1 MRIGSAMKH
10 SSGRGASALPY
21 SSTNLHAM
29 EMGGAVVTSVAAR
42 VLGARG
48 SRALVGSS
56 DPAAELTPTAA
67 AVLAAIP
74 AWWTARATQ
83 AGLTGEWVDVHQ
95 ALQTEPPLLL
105 SDAPP
110 LELEWGQL
118 SPEAVGAAYVDAL
131 TPQTRARHGRHYTP
145 HELASEL
152 WAMARRALGFKAP
165 LQPLPGLVRDPACG
179 AGALLLPAVREHVA
193 ASIEAGVSAETVM
206 KDLPSLIQGIDTDPA
221 AVWVANVVLAA
232 ELLGLQASI
241 PEARRQPFPLLATT
255 GDGLSVAAAKARVI
269 VMNPPYGRVRLSTE
283 DRQRFADSLYG
294 HANLYGIFMAA
305 AVESLDDSGILA
317 ALVPTSFTAGRY
329 FEPLRRL
336 LVGNARL
343 QEITF
348 VADRSGV
355 FTSVLQETCL
365 TAFTRRRIRRTTI
378 NTIGSQ
384 TTYVATVATPTSGR
398 PWVLP
403 RRSDLAPIAAAAAA
417 LPLSIASAGWTVST
431 GPLVWNRRKD
441 DLHARPGKDRH
452 VVLWAAD
459 IDGGLLHRDSVRAHM
474 RYMSVT
480 TQSDQKTMLTS
491 APRILVQRTT
501 APEQARRLVAAELTQ
516 ADLDKFG
523 GTVVVENHVNVLRP
537 SGAPLLATSGL
548 LTRLLATTT
557 LDKLVRCISGSV
569 ALSAYELE
577 SLALPAA
584 EVLLEWEQL
593 SAADLETAVADVY
606 GQARLVP

>member
-1 MRIGSAMKH
+1 MDKQGTIVAG
-10 SSGRGASALPY
+10 
-21 SSTNLHAM
+21 
-29 EMGGAVVTSVAAR
+29 VAAR
-42 VLGARG
+42 TLGARG

-83 AGLTGEWVDVHQ
+83 AGLTGHWLDVHQ

-110 LELEWGQL
+110 LELEWGPL

-131 TPQTRARHGRHYTP
+131 APETRARHGRHYTP

-165 LQPLPGLVRDPACG
+165 LQQLPGLVRDPACG
-179 AGALLLPAVREHVA
+179 AGALLLPAMREHIA
-193 ASIEAGVSAETVM
+193 ACIDAGVSPETIVEE
-206 KDLPSLIQGIDTDPA
+206 LPALIHGIDTDPA

-241 PEARRQPFPLLATT
+241 PEARRRPFPLFATT
-255 GDGLSVAAAKARVI
+255 GDGLSADAAKARVV
-269 VMNPPYGRVRLSTE
+269 VMNPPYGRVRLSVE
-283 DRQRFADSLYG
+283 DRQRFADTLYG

-305 AVESLDDSGILA
+305 AVESLDEAGVLA

-336 LVGNARL
+336 LVSNARL
-343 QEITF
+343 QEVAF

-365 TAFTRRRIRRTTI
+365 AAFTRRKIRRTTI
-378 NTIGSQ
+378 NTIGSK

-417 LPLSIASAGWTVST
+417 LPLSIAAAGWAVST
-431 GPLVWNRRKD
+431 GPLVWNRRKA
-441 DLHARPGKDRH
+441 DLHARPAKDRH

-459 IDGGLLHRDSVRAHM
+459 IDGGMVHRDAARAHM

-480 TQSDQKTMLTS
+480 TQSDKKTMLTT

-501 APEQARRLVAAELTQ
+501 APEQLRRLVAAELTQ
-516 ADLDKFG
+516 ADLDRFG
-523 GTVVVENHVNVLRP
+523 GAVVVENH
-537 SGAPLLATSGL
+537 
-548 LTRLLATTT
+548 
-557 LDKLVRCISGSV
+557 
-569 ALSAYELE
+569 LSLIHI
-577 SLALPAA
+577 
-584 EVLLEWEQL
+584 
-593 SAADLETAVADVY
+593 
-606 GQARLVP
+606 